1 MLFDKYKNKLD
12 RYILE
17 NTTFRIISVIL
28 SLVILF
34 LVWIIANKTDSQR
47 VVFMPPKAIAKEFW
61 VAGNEVSKTY
71 IEEISQFI
79 AFNLLNITRENAHNN
94 IENILTLVDPKFY
107 QDVKIKLLEQTGY
120 IVDNSISRT
129 FFITAIDANKK
140 GVVEVHGVIKDI
152 ISDKVV
158 NSNNNTLIIG
168 YEINQGRFWIN
179 SLNFKKEVK

>member
-1 MLFDKYKNKLD
+1 
-12 RYILE
+12 
-17 NTTFRIISVIL
+17 
-28 SLVILF
+28 
-34 LVWIIANKTDSQR
+34 
-47 VVFMPPKAIAKEFW
+47 
-61 VAGNEVSKTY
+61 
-71 IEEISQFI
+71 
-79 AFNLLNITRENAHNN
+79 HNN